1 MRVNTFGDQA
11 MQDEAFFLGNYLRIN
26 YPDNIE
32 ILIRRFIEKI
42 SSRHPATVHR
52 LSNYFDI
59 LRLNPYMVHVYA
71 QPFTYY
77 RNVTGLVPPN
87 YERFTYDSTA
97 FRWDYF
103 IHPELR
109 RYISLFPELP
119 ILLDIQQTFNLTRA
133 AGHANVLFIRRIRDI
148 TTPTGYKVI
157 LQRYDPCYMLDQQ
170 HYIPSD
176 FPGSGDEFLLNIQ
189 PTNWL
194 NIGLA
199 TSFSDFLSLPVEYQI
214 INSQFRNGPQS
225 AEQSTKEELGGYCL
239 FWSMNMIETISES
252 ILTSGTIQLNPESFI
267 DSLFQNIQGTMGGIE
282 PGHCKMYIQRYCSDY
297 TLSMFRQQLTS
308 TPPII
313 DTDRVEF
320 IWRYIQRTIPYQ
332 DILEKFVVSANGRVG
347 IFPSITITK
356 YSSEQSGLTGHS
368 QMGGFHYYSRRVGGI
383 INDISQLEKPIVGLL
398 VLKEEGW
405 HLSKNIEHIN
415 VLVVVPTISYG
426 SGGSRRLESV
436 SVYRFEPSYSQRTE
450 TEAMTNMSETSDW
463 NQILLTNVR
472 DSIGSTIG
480 RAPGPLNVTYRQPT
494 SLSPIGPQTL
504 EDQIQREEGEHIGYC
519 QTWSFYFIDK
529 FLKEI
534 NNPTPEIGMRV
545 TLITPEPGVLPTSE
559 GEIINTGST
568 NIVQV
573 RFPIGVRNI
582 AIEKLRLSASSYID
596 RIIGRI
602 QNSIFADAGV
612 TVGMP
617 LTEAQNRLYQ
627 FIRVRARELA
637 KLVVDNYFLP
647 YFRSQMVLSIG
658 TRVRR
663 GPNWQTGNQDD
674 VSSIAQIQVW
684 GTVTNHS
691 QGGLVNVLWDNSN
704 SGSYRWGQQDAF
716 ELEINP
722 PLWSSLLS
730 PGTFVR
736 RGPNWVYGNQDHDPS
751 GNPVLGIVVGA
762 DDQGYVSVLWE
773 NGTKQRY
780 RWGNGSYDLVVISP

>member
-11 MQDEAFFLGNYLRIN
+11 MRDEAFFLGNYL
-26 YPDNIE
+26 NIVYADKKE
-32 ILIRRFIEKI
+32 FLIRRFIENM
-42 SSRHPATVHR
+42 SSRHPATIYR
-52 LSNYFDI
+52 LSDYFEI
-59 LRLNPYMVHVYA
+59 LRVNPNMVHIYA
-71 QPFTYY
+71 QPLNDY
-77 RNVTGLVPPN
+77 LVDRFAGYVPLD
-87 YERFTYDSTA
+87 YVRFTRDSTN

-119 ILLDIQQTFNLTRA
+119 ILINIQQFYGQTV
-133 AGHANVLFIRRIRDI
+133 AGHANVLFIRRIQDI
-148 TTPTGYKVI
+148 TTTTGYRVV
-157 LQRYDPCYMLDQQ
+157 LQRFEPCYKLDERFSLPLDFTGSDEEYLFHTQ
-170 HYIPSD
+170 PSD
-176 FPGSGDEFLLNIQ
+176 
-189 PTNWL
+189 WL
-194 NIGLA
+194 NDGLA
-199 TSFSDFLSLPVEYQI
+199 TSFSGFLSLPVEYQI
-214 INSQFRNGPQS
+214 INSQFRSGPQS
-225 AEQSTKEELGGYCL
+225 AEQSTNEELGGYCL
-239 FWSMNMIETISES
+239 FWSMNMIEIISES
-252 ILTSGTIQLNPESFI
+252 FLTNTIQFNPESFVN
-267 DSLFQNIQGTMGGIE
+267 SLFQNIRDTTGGIE
-282 PGHCKMYIQRYCSDY
+282 PGHCRMYIQRYCSDY
-297 TLSMFRQQLTS
+297 TLSLFQQQLTS

-313 DTDRVEF
+313 DRNRVEF

-332 DILEKFVVSANGRVG
+332 DILERFVLSANGRVG

-356 YSSEQSGLTGHS
+356 YSSEQSGLTDYEHNLLS
-368 QMGGFHYYSRRVGGI
+368 GFHYYSRRVGGI
-383 INDISQLEKPIVGLL
+383 INDISQLEKPMVGLL
-398 VLKEEGW
+398 ILKEEGW

-426 SGGSRRLESV
+426 SDKRLESV
-436 SVYRFEPSYSQRTE
+436 TVYRYEPSYSQRTE
-450 TEAMTNMSETSDW
+450 TAAMTNMNESSDW
-463 NQILLTNVR
+463 NRILLTNVNA
-472 DSIGSTIG
+472 SINSSIRRVPG
-480 RAPGPLNVTYRQPT
+480 RLNVTYRQPT

-504 EDQIQREEGEHIGYC
+504 EYQIQRERGEHIGYC

-534 NNPTPEIGMRV
+534 NNPTLEIGMRV
-545 TLITPEPGVLPTSE
+545 TLITPEPGVLPISE
-559 GEIINTGST
+559 GEIINYDGT
-568 NIVQV
+568 NMVDV
-573 RFPIGVRNI
+573 RFPIGVKKI

-627 FIRVRARELA
+627 FIRDRARELA
-637 KLVVDNYFLP
+637 NLVVDNYFVP

-704 SGSYRWGQQDAF
+704 SGFYRWGQQDAF

-722 PLWSSLLS
+722 PFWSSLLS

-736 RGPNWVYGNQDHDPS
+736 RGPDWVYGNQDHDPS

-762 DDQGYVSVLWE
+762 DDQGFVAVLWE
-773 NGTKQRY
+773 NGTTQRY